1 MTTKREPVSVDTWL
15 WAARLVKTR
24 AQALEAIEAGHVHV
38 NGATAAADTKVGAG
52 DTLELHVGEGRIAVD
67 VRGVAT
73 LRGPERIAARLYEE
87 TDESAAEHDDE
98 QTVARR
104 AAVPRLSAAQAGL
117 GSTKRDRR
125 VSEQSANAR
134 RVAPRGGGRG
144 R

>member
-1 MTTKREPVSVDTWL
+1 MNTKREPVPVDTWL

-24 AQALEAIEAGHVHV
+24 AQAVEAIEAGHVHV
-38 NGATAAADTKVGAG
+38 NGTTAAVGASVGVG
-52 DTLELHVGEGRIAVD
+52 DMLELHVGEGRIAVD

-73 LRGPERIAARLYEE
+73 LRGPERIAQKLYDE
-87 TDESAAEHDDE
+87 TDESAAEHDE
-98 QTVARR
+98 QALERR
-104 AAVPRLSAAQAGL
+104 AAVPRMTAAQAAA

>member
-1 MTTKREPVSVDTWL
+1 MNTKREPVPVDTWL

-24 AQALEAIEAGHVHV
+24 AAAVEAIEAGHVHV
-38 NGATAAADTKVGAG
+38 NGEQAATGAKVGVG
-52 DTLELHVGEGRIAVD
+52 DTLELLVGEARIAVD

-73 LRGPERIAARLYEE
+73 LRGPERIAQRLYEE
-87 TDESAAEHDDE
+87 TDESAAEHDE
-98 QTVARR
+98 AGERR
-104 AAVPRLSAAQAGL
+104 AAVPRLPAAQATA